1 MTGAG
6 MGVAM
11 DRRDFLKATLAVGCS
26 PAAMP
31 FLTSAT
37 FASAPGENRLVVV
50 ILRGA
55 LDGLDLVRP
64 HGDPGFAALRP
75 RLVVQPGPEL
85 DGIFSLQPRLQGL
98 TGLWQAGQLG
108 FHHAVAT
115 PYRDRRSHFDG
126 QNLLEAG
133 TAEDAPAALRRSGWL
148 NRMLADLPGARAQ
161 TAFGLGREALPI
173 LSGPS
178 AASGWSPDQQLR
190 LGAQGRALLQ
200 ALYAD
205 DPQFAGP
212 AETALALSRSLTS
225 EAGGQG
231 SLAEVERFAAFAAER
246 LRDDTRIVALS
257 LGGWDTHANQDW
269 ALRGPLARLE
279 HLILRLQAGLGPLWD
294 RTALMA
300 LTEFGRTAAENGSGG
315 TDHGT
320 GGAMLYAG
328 GALRG
333 GRVLGRWPG
342 LAGLLDG
349 RDLEPTADVRA
360 SAAWVLRGL
369 FGIERAALEGTI
381 FPGLDL
387 GADPGLLHG

>member
-1 MTGAG
+1 MTGAPT
-6 MGVAM
+6 MDRM
-11 DRRDFLKATLAVGCS
+11 DRRHFLKATLAVGCA

-55 LDGLDLVRP
+55 LDGLDLLRP
-64 HGDPGFAALRP
+64 WGDPAFAALRP
-75 RLVVQPGPEL
+75 RLAAEPGLPL
-85 DGIFSLQPRLQGL
+85 DAFFSLQPHLGGL
-98 TGLWQAGQLG
+98 MDLWRAGELG

-126 QNLLEAG
+126 QDLLEAG
-133 TAEDAPAALRRSGWL
+133 TAEDAPRALRRTGWL
-148 NRMLADLPGARAQ
+148 NRLLQTLPDARAQ

-173 LSGPS
+173 LAGPA

-190 LGAQGRALLQ
+190 LGSQGRALLQ
-200 ALYAD
+200 ALYQD
-205 DPQFAGP
+205 DPLFAGP
-212 AETALALSRSLTS
+212 AATALDLSRSLAP
-225 EAGGQG
+225 EGGGQG
-231 SLAEVERFAAFAAER
+231 PLAEVDRFAAFAAGR
-246 LRDDTRIVALS
+246 LREETRIVALS
-257 LGGWDTHANQDW
+257 LGGWDTHANQGR
-269 ALRGPLARLE
+269 ALRAPLARLE
-279 HLILRLQAGLGPLWD
+279 HLILRLRAELGPLWG
-294 RTALMA
+294 RTALLA
-300 LTEFGRTAAENGSGG
+300 LTEFGRTAAENGSAG

-342 LAGLLDG
+342 LGRLLDG

-369 FGIERAALEGTI
+369 YGVDRAALETTI
-381 FPGLDL
+381 FPGLSL
-387 GADPGLLHG
+387 GEDPGLLHG